1 MKVSGNDPIDLRRVN
16 KNDQSCEVFQK
27 DQLNCCFEIQ
37 YDLNMSTTTIDPID
51 RLLDA
56 AQNGKTLIKNRDVL
70 HFTFMPNQILHRDPE
85 QEKITQSLLPILMES
100 RPSNL
105 LVYGKPGTGKTL
117 VIKKVLSKIQK
128 RVEEGSFPIKLA
140 YTNAKQETTLYGL
153 LVSFGRQ
160 LGLGSQKTNDE
171 KMWLPST
178 GLSIIE
184 VFNRILYVLDK
195 NETNAVFVI
204 DEIDYLAELIQ
215 KTGKDVLYQ
224 ITRAN
229 ERLTTGS
236 LTLIGVS
243 NDLTFKERLD
253 PRVISSLSEEEV
265 IFTNYNLPQ
274 IKEILDARIEVAF
287 EQNIVSDAALNLCSA
302 MAGRESGDA
311 RRALDL
317 LRVAAEIAE
326 RTQMPTVSEDHIRM
340 AAEKIEEN
348 KEVVALRSYPLHEK
362 LLILAI
368 MKSSEISTGEVY
380 STYKNLC
387 KDIRQKEL
395 TQRRVTQMLS
405 EIEMSGI
412 IVGRIVH
419 QGTHGNTKKF
429 RITVSP
435 DMVKT
440 TFKDEMLLQDIL

>member
-1 MKVSGNDPIDLRRVN
+1 
-16 KNDQSCEVFQK
+16 
-27 DQLNCCFEIQ
+27 
-37 YDLNMSTTTIDPID
+37 MSTTTIDPID

-56 AQNGKTLIKNRDVL
+56 AQSGNTLIKNRDVL
-70 HFTFMPNQILHRDPE
+70 HFTHIPNQILHRDPE

-117 VIKKVLSKIQK
+117 VIKKVLSKIQT

-160 LGLGSQKTNDE
+160 LGLGSQKTNDD

-178 GLSIIE
+178 GLSISE
-184 VFNRILYVLDK
+184 VFNRILYTLDK

-253 PRVISSLSEEEV
+253 PRVISTLSEEEI

-274 IKEILDARIEVAF
+274 IREILDARIEVAF
-287 EQNIVSDAALNLCSA
+287 DQGVISDAALNLCSA

-326 RTQMPTVSEDHIRM
+326 RSQVPTVTEEHIRM
-340 AAEKIEEN
+340 ASEKIEEN

-412 IVGRIVH
+412 ISGRIVH

-435 DMVKT
+435 DMVKS
-440 TFKDEMLLQDIL
+440 TFKDEMILEDIL